1 VGGPPCPL
9 DRAPDRATA
18 ASVSAPAGPIWP
30 SLRAAAHAFCPPFEV
45 ANEDPGRLVIDL
57 RDPSGQVLR
66 LRYRS
71 ERGLFLRTYFLV
83 VEAELPGFG
92 PAEPGE
98 LVLRRRKLRWKR
110 PRPRGG
116 ERWTE
121 SFGSS
126 EIRSALKGVPAERLT
141 LQWQPNRASWRLALE
156 TLLGSVTVTFFP
168 ALMTPNPLK
177 PDEAQAMIALV
188 AALRHPRART
198 PA

>member
-1 VGGPPCPL
+1 
-9 DRAPDRATA
+9 
-18 ASVSAPAGPIWP
+18 VSAPAGPVWP
-30 SLRAAAHAFCPPFEV
+30 SLRAAAHAFSPSFEV
-45 ANEDPGRLVIDL
+45 ATEDARRLVISLQD
-57 RDPSGQVLR
+57 SAGHVLR

-116 ERWTE
+116 DRWTE
-121 SFGSS
+121 TFGSP
-126 EIRSALKGVPAERLT
+126 EIRSALNRVPAEKIT
-141 LQWQPNRASWRLALE
+141 LQWQPDRGSWGLALE

-188 AALRHPRART
+188 GALRHPPART
-198 PA
+198 PV

>member
-1 VGGPPCPL
+1 MDSPPRPL

-30 SLRAAAHAFCPPFEV
+30 SLRAAAAAFCPPFEV
-45 ANEDPGRLVIDL
+45 FDEDAGRLVVSV
-57 RDPSGQVLR
+57 RDAAGQTLR

-71 ERGLFLRTYFLV
+71 ERGLFLRTYYLV
-83 VEAELPGFG
+83 VEAELPGPG
-92 PAEPGE
+92 PSDPGE

-116 ERWTE
+116 DPWSET
-121 SFGSS
+121 FGSA
-126 EIRSALKGVPAERLT
+126 EIRSALKRVPAERLT

-177 PDEAQAMIALV
+177 PEEAQAMIALV
-188 AALRHPRART
+188 AALRHLPART

>member
-1 VGGPPCPL
+1 
-9 DRAPDRATA
+9 
-18 ASVSAPAGPIWP
+18 VSAPAGPVWP
-30 SLRAAAHAFCPPFEV
+30 SLRAAAHAFCPPFEM

-110 PRPRGG
+110 PHPRDGD
-116 ERWTE
+116 RWSE
-121 SFGSS
+121 SFASA
-126 EIRSALKGVPAERLT
+126 EIRSALKRVPAERLS
-141 LQWQPNRASWRLALE
+141 LRWRPEQASWRLALE

-188 AALRHPRART
+188 AALRHPPART